1 MLQPLKIIIAD
12 DHPLFRQ
19 ALVNTLTTQFD
30 QPMLFEAETVTA
42 LDEIL
47 TQHQDADLLLLDL
60 NIPNAHGFN
69 TLVNIRN
76 SYPHIGIVVIS
87 GQEDKVTV
95 GKAMSFGAAGFIPK
109 SSPVEQMVK
118 AINAVMAGRQWM
130 PPGCEDLSAVTLD
143 SMSSKIASLSPR
155 QHKILMMFA
164 DGLLNKQI
172 AYELG
177 LSEAT
182 IKAHASAIFLKL
194 GVHTR
199 TQAVIA
205 MSQLYLDKTPL
216 TAEVEEV

>member
-19 ALVNTLTTQFD
+19 ALVNILTTHFENVS
-30 QPMLFEAETVTA
+30 LFEAESVA
-42 LDEIL
+42 ELDEVL
-47 TQHQDADLLLLDL
+47 KLHDADLLLLDL
-60 NIPNAHGFN
+60 NIPKAHGFN
-69 TLVNIRN
+69 TLVSIRN
-76 SYPHIGIVVIS
+76 CHAQMGVVVIS

-95 GKAMSFGAAGFIPK
+95 SKSMSFGAAGFIPK
-109 SSPVEQMVK
+109 STAVEVMVS
-118 AINAVMAGRQWM
+118 AIKSVLAGQQWV
-130 PPGCEDLSAVTLD
+130 PAGCSNFEAIEAD
-143 SMSSKIASLSPR
+143 SMTSKIISLSPR
-155 QHKILMMFA
+155 QHSILMMFA

-205 MSQLYLDKTPL
+205 MNELQLEKTPL
-216 TAEVEEV
+216 IA

>member
-19 ALVNTLTTQFD
+19 ALVNILTTHFD
-30 QPMLFEAETVTA
+30 PVSLFEAESVAELDTVLA
-42 LDEIL
+42 
-47 TQHQDADLLLLDL
+47 QQDADLLLLDL
-60 NIPNAHGFN
+60 NIPKAHGFN

-76 SYPHIGIVVIS
+76 CHPQMGVVVIS

-95 GKAMSFGAAGFIPK
+95 GKSMSFGAAGFIPK
-109 SSPVEQMVK
+109 STAVAEMVT
-118 AINAVMAGRQWM
+118 AIKSVLAGQQWM
-130 PPGCEDLSAVTLD
+130 PAGCSNVAAIEAD
-143 SMSSKIASLSPR
+143 SMSSKIVSLSPR
-155 QHKILMMFA
+155 QHRILMMFA

-205 MSQLYLDKTPL
+205 MNELQLEKAPL
-216 TAEVEEV
+216 TA

>member
-1 MLQPLKIIIAD
+1 MIPPLKIIIAD

-19 ALVNTLTTQFD
+19 ALVNILTSQFD
-30 QPMLFEAETVTA
+30 NVTLFEAETVTA

-47 TQHQDADLLLLDL
+47 QQHDDADLLLLDL
-60 NIPNAHGFN
+60 NIPKAHGFN

-76 SYPHIGIVVIS
+76 TYPHIGIVVIS

-95 GKAMSFGAAGFIPK
+95 GKSMSFGAAGFIPK
-109 SSPVEQMVK
+109 STSAHQMVK
-118 AINAVMAGRQWM
+118 AINSVLAGQQWS
-130 PPGCEDLSAVTLD
+130 PVNSSDLASVTLD
-143 SMSSKIASLSPR
+143 SVSSKIASLSPR
-155 QHKILMMFA
+155 QHRILMMFA

-182 IKAHASAIFLKL
+182 VKAHASAIFLKL

-205 MSQLYLDKTPL
+205 MSQLYLDKVSL
-216 TAEVEEV
+216 VAEVE

>member
-19 ALVNTLTTQFD
+19 ALVNILTSQFHE
-30 QPMLFEAETVTA
+30 LTIFEAETVGE

-47 TQHQDADLLLLDL
+47 QQHDDADLLLLDL

-76 SYPHIGIVVIS
+76 TFPHIGILVIS

-95 GKAMSFGAAGFIPK
+95 GKSISFGAAGFIPK
-109 SSPVEQMVK
+109 STSADEMLK
-118 AINAVMAGRQWM
+118 AIKAVLAGQQWI
-130 PPGCEDLSAVTLD
+130 PQGCGDLTSVTLD

-216 TAEVEEV
+216 LEAVE

>member
-19 ALVNTLTTQFD
+19 ALVNILTTHFD
-30 QPMLFEAETVTA
+30 NVSLFEAETIA
-42 LDEIL
+42 ELDEIL
-47 TQHQDADLLLLDL
+47 KQQDADLLLLDL
-60 NIPNAHGFN
+60 NIPKAHGFN
-69 TLVNIRN
+69 TLINIRN
-76 SYPHIGIVVIS
+76 CHSQMGVVVIS

-95 GKAMSFGAAGFIPK
+95 SKSMSFGAAGFIPK
-109 SSPVEQMVK
+109 STSVEKMVK
-118 AINAVMAGRQWM
+118 AIKAVLAGQQWM
-130 PPGCEDLSAVTLD
+130 PAGCSNVEAIAAD
-143 SMSSKIASLSPR
+143 SMTSKIISLSPR
-155 QHKILMMFA
+155 QHRILMMFA

-205 MSQLYLDKTPL
+205 MSQLQLDKTPL
-216 TAEVEEV
+216 TA

>member
-19 ALVNTLTTQFD
+19 ALVNILTTHFENVS
-30 QPMLFEAETVTA
+30 LFEAESVA
-42 LDEIL
+42 ELDEVL
-47 TQHQDADLLLLDL
+47 KRHDADLLLLDL
-60 NIPNAHGFN
+60 NIPKAHGFN
-69 TLVNIRN
+69 TLVSIRN
-76 SYPHIGIVVIS
+76 CHAQMGVVVIS

-95 GKAMSFGAAGFIPK
+95 SKSMSFGAAGFIPK
-109 SSPVEQMVK
+109 STAVEVMVS
-118 AINAVMAGRQWM
+118 AIKSVLAGQQWV
-130 PPGCEDLSAVTLD
+130 PAGCDNFEAIEAD
-143 SMSSKIASLSPR
+143 SMTSKIVSLSPR
-155 QHKILMMFA
+155 QHSILMMFA

-205 MSQLYLDKTPL
+205 MNELQLEKTPL
-216 TAEVEEV
+216 TA

>member
-19 ALVNTLTTQFD
+19 ALVNILTFQFK
-30 QPMLFEAETVTA
+30 QLQILEAETVGELNGV
-42 LDEIL
+42 LD
-47 TQHQDADLLLLDL
+47 QHQDADLLLLDL

-76 SYPHIGIVVIS
+76 SYPHIGILVIS

-95 GKAMSFGAAGFIPK
+95 GKSLSFGAAGFIPK
-109 SSPVEQMVK
+109 STSVDKMVK
-118 AINAVMAGRQWM
+118 AITVVLAGQQWI
-130 PPGCEDLSAVTLD
+130 PEGCGDLTSVTLD
-143 SMSSKIASLSPR
+143 SMSNKIASLSPR

-205 MSQLYLDKTPL
+205 MSQLYLEKPSL
-216 TAEVEEV
+216 LAEVE

>member
-19 ALVNTLTTQFD
+19 ALVNILTSQFD
-30 QPMLFEAETVTA
+30 NITLLEAESVGQLEA
-42 LDEIL
+42 LLMAHD
-47 TQHQDADLLLLDL
+47 DADLLLLDL

-76 SYPHIGIVVIS
+76 SYPQIGVLVIS
-87 GQEDKVTV
+87 GQEDKLTV
-95 GKAMSFGAAGFIPK
+95 GKSISFGAAGFIPK
-109 SSPVEQMVK
+109 STAVDEMVK
-118 AINAVMAGRQWM
+118 AIKAVLAGQQWI
-130 PPGCEDLSAVTLD
+130 PQGCGDLASVTLD

-155 QHKILMMFA
+155 QHRILMMFA

-205 MSQLYLDKTPL
+205 MSQLYLDKTPQPEQ
-216 TAEVEEV
+216 A

>member
-19 ALVNTLTTQFD
+19 ALVNILTSQFNE
-30 QPMLFEAETVTA
+30 LTIFEAETVGE
-42 LDEIL
+42 LNGIL
-47 TQHQDADLLLLDL
+47 QQHDDAELLLLDL

-76 SYPHIGIVVIS
+76 TFPHIGILVIS

-95 GKAMSFGAAGFIPK
+95 SKSISFGAAGFIPK
-109 SSPVEQMVK
+109 STSVDEMLK
-118 AINAVMAGRQWM
+118 AIKAVLAGQQWI
-130 PPGCEDLSAVTLD
+130 PEGCGDLTSVTLD
-143 SMSSKIASLSPR
+143 SVGSKIASLSPR

-216 TAEVEEV
+216 LEAVE

>member
-19 ALVNTLTTQFD
+19 ALVNILTTHFENVS
-30 QPMLFEAETVTA
+30 LFEAESVA
-42 LDEIL
+42 ELDEVL
-47 TQHQDADLLLLDL
+47 KRHDADLLLLDL
-60 NIPNAHGFN
+60 NIPKAHGFN
-69 TLVNIRN
+69 TLVSIRN
-76 SYPHIGIVVIS
+76 CHAQMGVVVIS
-87 GQEDKVTV
+87 GQEDKITV
-95 GKAMSFGAAGFIPK
+95 SKSMSFGAAGFIPK
-109 SSPVEQMVK
+109 STAVEVMVT
-118 AINAVMAGRQWM
+118 AIKSVLAGQQWV
-130 PPGCEDLSAVTLD
+130 PAGCNNFEAIEAD
-143 SMSSKIASLSPR
+143 SMTSKIVSLSPR
-155 QHKILMMFA
+155 QHSILMMFA

-205 MSQLYLDKTPL
+205 MNELQLEKTPI
-216 TAEVEEV
+216 TA

>member
-1 MLQPLKIIIAD
+1 MIPPLKIIIAD

-19 ALVNTLTTQFD
+19 ALVNILTSQFD
-30 QPMLFEAETVTA
+30 NVTLFEAETVTA

-47 TQHQDADLLLLDL
+47 QQHDDADLLLLDL
-60 NIPNAHGFN
+60 NIPKAHGFN

-76 SYPHIGIVVIS
+76 TYPHIGIVVIS

-95 GKAMSFGAAGFIPK
+95 GKSMSFGAAGFIPK
-109 SSPVEQMVK
+109 STSAHQMVK
-118 AINAVMAGRQWM
+118 AINSVLAGQQWS
-130 PPGCEDLSAVTLD
+130 PVNSSDLASVTLD
-143 SMSSKIASLSPR
+143 SVSSKIASLSPR
-155 QHKILMMFA
+155 QHRILMMFA

-182 IKAHASAIFLKL
+182 VKAHASAIFLKL

-205 MSQLYLDKTPL
+205 MSQLYLDKVSL
-216 TAEVEEV
+216 VVEVE

>member
-19 ALVNTLTTQFD
+19 ALVNILTSQFK
-30 QPMLFEAETVTA
+30 QLQILEAETVGELNGV
-42 LDEIL
+42 LD
-47 TQHQDADLLLLDL
+47 QHQDADLLLLDL

-76 SYPHIGIVVIS
+76 SYPHIGILVIS

-95 GKAMSFGAAGFIPK
+95 GKSLSFGAAGFIPK
-109 SSPVEQMVK
+109 STSVDKMVK
-118 AINAVMAGRQWM
+118 AITAVLAGQQWI
-130 PPGCEDLSAVTLD
+130 PEGCGDLTSVTLD

-205 MSQLYLDKTPL
+205 MSQLYLEKPSL
-216 TAEVEEV
+216 LAEVE

>member
-1 MLQPLKIIIAD
+1 MSQPLKIILAD

-19 ALVNTLTTQFD
+19 ALVNILTTHFED
-30 QPMLFEAETVTA
+30 VRLFEAETIA
-42 LDEIL
+42 ELDEIL
-47 TQHQDADLLLLDL
+47 QQQDADLLLLDL
-60 NIPNAHGFN
+60 NIPKAHGFN

-76 SYPHIGIVVIS
+76 CHSQMGVVVIS

-95 GKAMSFGAAGFIPK
+95 GKSMSFGAAGFIPK
-109 SSPVEQMVK
+109 STSVEIMVK
-118 AINAVMAGRQWM
+118 AIKTILAGQQWM
-130 PPGCEDLSAVTLD
+130 PAGCSNIEAIEAD
-143 SMSSKIASLSPR
+143 SMTSKIISLSPR
-155 QHKILMMFA
+155 QHRILMMFA

-205 MSQLYLDKTPL
+205 MSQLQLDKTTL
-216 TAEVEEV
+216 TA

>member
-19 ALVNTLTTQFD
+19 ALVNILTVHFD
-30 QPMLFEAETVTA
+30 GVSLYEAETVA
-42 LDEIL
+42 ELDAIL
-47 TQHQDADLLLLDL
+47 KVHPDADLLLLDL
-60 NIPNAHGFN
+60 NIPKAHGFN

-76 SYPHIGIVVIS
+76 CHAQMGVVVIS
-87 GQEDKVTV
+87 GQEDKNTI
-95 GKAMSFGAAGFIPK
+95 GKSMSFGAMGFIPK
-109 SSPVEQMVK
+109 STSADNMVK
-118 AINAVMAGRQWM
+118 AISAVLSGRQWV
-130 PPGCEDLSAVTLD
+130 PSGCGNIEAIEAD
-143 SMSSKIASLSPR
+143 SMTSKIVSLSPR
-155 QHKILMMFA
+155 QHRILMMFA

-205 MSQLYLDKTPL
+205 MNQLQLDKHSL
-216 TAEVEEV
+216 DTALG

>member
-1 MLQPLKIIIAD
+1 MSQPLKIIIAD

-19 ALVNTLTTQFD
+19 ALVNILTTHFD
-30 QPMLFEAETVTA
+30 NVSLFEAETIA
-42 LDEIL
+42 ELDEIL
-47 TQHQDADLLLLDL
+47 QQQDADLLLLDL
-60 NIPNAHGFN
+60 NIPKAHGFN

-76 SYPHIGIVVIS
+76 CHSQMGVVVIS

-95 GKAMSFGAAGFIPK
+95 GKSMSFGAAGFIPK
-109 SSPVEQMVK
+109 STSVDIMVK
-118 AINAVMAGRQWM
+118 AIKAILAGQQWM
-130 PPGCEDLSAVTLD
+130 PAGCGNIEAIEAD
-143 SMSSKIASLSPR
+143 SMISKIISLSPR
-155 QHKILMMFA
+155 QHRILMMFA

-205 MSQLYLDKTPL
+205 MSQLQLDKTPL
-216 TAEVEEV
+216 TA